1 MNLENLNPQQ
11 LQAVCHSEGP
21 LMVVAGAG
29 SGKTRVIT
37 CRIAH
42 LIQEKGLSPESIL
55 AITFTNKAAGEM
67 KERVRNILDLRGAHP
82 WVSTFHSFCLRIL
95 RKLGATLP
103 KFLKRIPQINS
114 LSTFFNRLPFA
125 SDALMTPEISS
136 TACWRTVN
144 R

>member
-82 WVSTFHSFCLRIL
+82 WVSTFHSFC
-95 RKLGATLP
+95 
-103 KFLKRIPQINS
+103 F
-114 LSTFFNRLPFA
+114 
-125 SDALMTPEISS
+125 
-136 TACWRTVN
+136 
-144 R
+144 